1 MRKIKLNPVSKRLPG
16 NLGRLQMLLKE
27 VLQQISEESADQL
40 VTAIEHG
47 GEAQLTIRENSR
59 GRGYK
64 CAFDW
69 RALQGKP
76 SPPKTRAGTFPAAQ
90 GSA

>member
-1 MRKIKLNPVSKRLPG
+1 MRRIKLNPVSKHLPG
-16 NLGRLQMLLKE
+16 DLGRLQMLLKE
-27 VLQQISEESADQL
+27 VLQQMPEEAAEQL
-40 VTAIEHG
+40 VAAVEHG

-69 RALQGKP
+69 IAMPGQP
-76 SPPKTRAGTFPAAQ
+76 SPPTTRAGTFPVAEGNA
-90 GSA
+90 